1 MYYEIFF
8 LLFALFNINSAQAL
22 KLPLDSS
29 REEIRS
35 YIQAKQEKYRELAT
49 YSMLSEDS
57 RDRFKEAAS
66 EMDTSLVRT
75 RISRISDEK
84 LKDILKERFAETN
97 DFLLPAKTE
106 WKEKVGLILEKSTDR
121 TSFKGDTLIA
131 GCGHIQS
138 QDHSDDSDHRHE
150 GIYTLNDKPCEDGSA
165 PDLEVDIRNTY
176 IIKKAFPHGQQFQ
189 TIYLEN
195 ITTSPLESQKTF
207 KSVLHLLKPG
217 GQLIFDR
224 YYSCNFGYVRPSE
237 IDRCSASINMSEIS
251 PLRVRYDILPE
262 HEKVYREAFAGVG
275 VTLKVY
281 GPYSQY
287 LVFNEEN
294 LTEKNKLVEIC
305 STMLMTKYL
314 ESMGFVGVAL
324 KKVEENPYNERKN
337 SIWFCAQ
344 KPGAIDSS
352 GVAARSID

>member
-1 MYYEIFF
+1 MRNFF
-8 LLFALFNINSAQAL
+8 LLFALLNINSAQAL
-22 KLPLDSS
+22 KLFPDSS
-29 REEIRS
+29 REEIGR

-57 RDRFKEAAS
+57 RDRFKEANSA
-66 EMDTSLVRT
+66 MALPLMRT
-75 RISRISDEK
+75 GASRISDER
-84 LKDILKERFAETN
+84 LKIALNESFAEIN
-97 DFLLPAKTE
+97 DFLLPARTE
-106 WKEKVGLILEKSTDR
+106 WKEKVGLILKKSTER

-165 PDLEVDIRNTY
+165 PDLEADIRDTC
-176 IIKKAFPHGQQFQ
+176 IIKKAFPKGQRFQ

-195 ITTSPLESQKTF
+195 ITTSPLESQRTF

-224 YYSCNFGYVRPSE
+224 YYSRSLDFVRPST
-237 IDRCSASINMSEIS
+237 IDRCSALMNTSKAS
-251 PLRVRYDILPE
+251 PLKIQYDILPI
-262 HEKVYREAFAGVG
+262 HEEAYRQAFSEIG

-281 GPYSQY
+281 AAYSQY

-294 LTEKNKLVEIC
+294 PTESGKLVETC
-305 STMLMTKYL
+305 STILMTKYL

-324 KKVEENPYNERKN
+324 KEVEENPYNGRKN
-337 SIWFCAQ
+337 SMWFCAQ
-344 KPGAIDSS
+344 KPGSIDSS